1 MSALILL
8 VHADEKELR
17 RLEQILSDEQYLV
30 ATATSFKA
38 ASKLLKSVIPDL
50 LIVDTNLGEFSG
62 ILVATL
68 IKRDHPH
75 LPVLMTHRREDPVLE
90 ADVTE
95 RGFGFIGGL
104 GDSPEFVRA
113 VRHALGDLQSFEAT
127 IREWR
132 RKPLSAIDVRVARP
146 SARLVDVSYGGCR
159 LLVSG

>member
-1 MSALILL
+1 MYALILL
-8 VHADEKELR
+8 VHADDTELR

-30 ATATSFKA
+30 ATAASFKA

-62 ILVATL
+62 TLVATL

-75 LPVLMTHRREDPVLE
+75 LPVLMTHRRPDAVLE

-104 GDSPEFVRA
+104 SDSPEFVRA
-113 VRHALGDLQSFEAT
+113 ARQMLGDVHRFEAT

-132 RKPLSAIDVRVARP
+132 RKPLSE
-146 SARLVDVSYGGCR
+146 
-159 LLVSG
+159 